1 MLQLIKNVPTLLPKI
16 VLVPLRLA
24 TATLRP
30 ETSGSE
36 MTTLIISSK
45 EIKDI
50 MKIVKPLKDS
60 DRLIKGVTQSI
71 ENEKKNTQRGWFLS
85 MLLGTLGASLLRNL
99 LGKEVIRVCVG
110 AQRAG
115 EDFYCH
121 LIIWLILKCKSF
133 TKINL
138 NLEMFIHEI
147 LYQKL

>member
-71 ENEKKNTQRGWFLS
+71 ENEKKNTKG
-85 MLLGTLGASLLRNL
+85 
-99 LGKEVIRVCVG
+99 
-110 AQRAG
+110 
-115 EDFYCH
+115 
-121 LIIWLILKCKSF
+121 LIS
-133 TKINL
+133 
-138 NLEMFIHEI
+138 
-147 LYQKL
+147 